1 MPLDYL
7 DLVVEVVMAIATV
20 FVWVREL
27 TELVV
32 VHSVLTKEIMEG
44 FE

>member
-7 DLVVEVVMAIATV
+7 DLVVEVVMAIAAV

-32 VHSVLTKEIMEG
+32 VHFVLAIEMMEG
-44 FE
+44 FG